1 MIKIESRVLGPVGTN
16 CYLIINKENN
26 ESIIIDPADS
36 PESIYDMV
44 VRSGSKP
51 QAILLTHGHFDHI
64 GAVDKLKERYDLT
77 VYASEAEKDT
87 ITDTTKNLTSYFGEP
102 FTVTPDVYL
111 KDGQEIEIAGILMNM
126 ILTPGHTEGS
136 CCYYLPNH
144 GLLFSGDTLFQAS
157 RGRTDFPG
165 GSDSQIINSIKT
177 KLLVLPDETVVLPG
191 HMDSTKIEFEKG
203 FYR

>member
-64 GAVDKLKERYDLT
+64 GAANEVR
-77 VYASEAEKDT
+77 
-87 ITDTTKNLTSYFGEP
+87 
-102 FTVTPDVYL
+102 
-111 KDGQEIEIAGILMNM
+111 
-126 ILTPGHTEGS
+126 
-136 CCYYLPNH
+136 
-144 GLLFSGDTLFQAS
+144 
-157 RGRTDFPG
+157 
-165 GSDSQIINSIKT
+165 
-177 KLLVLPDETVVLPG
+177 
-191 HMDSTKIEFEKG
+191 
-203 FYR
+203 